1 LSALINPIAARAI
14 ARRVGDR
21 FPEAIAMSRTE
32 RATVN
37 LGVVGGMLAFALF
50 ALALATQGSQGQFQI
65 NRPAA
70 DYAALLVERAPSL
83 RADLGLDFIFIVV
96 YSAFFVALALV
107 LKRWVEGQPFRDN
120 VATIVN
126 IAIGALLITG
136 VLDAVENAHIL
147 AMLSM
152 AEQGES
158 IGQSEIA
165 GQMVESQVKFLFSY
179 FGVFVLS
186 FALPQ
191 STIIERLA
199 VFAFRWLQLPIG
211 VAILVLPLEPA
222 RPLFILRGIFFF
234 AGLWAMAWIVAR
246 RARPTV

>member
-1 LSALINPIAARAI
+1 
-14 ARRVGDR
+14 
-21 FPEAIAMSRTE
+21 MSRTE

-152 AEQGES
+152 AEQGE
-158 IGQSEIA
+158 
-165 GQMVESQVKFLFSY
+165 
-179 FGVFVLS
+179 
-186 FALPQ
+186 
-191 STIIERLA
+191 RD
-199 VFAFRWLQLPIG
+199 
-211 VAILVLPLEPA
+211 
-222 RPLFILRGIFFF
+222 
-234 AGLWAMAWIVAR
+234 R
-246 RARPTV
+246 RAHV